1 MHRQLLPYTALFISS
16 LLIATGS
23 AQLRQPAAS
32 NPATQTAPAA
42 RTAQQKAA
50 ANQQQ
55 AQQKVAAK
63 PATEADFK
71 MPVGVDTTKIVDYLA
86 DMITY
91 APQTQADAE
100 LYQKVAPVEM
110 NKAAQLVLKQEKDRS
125 SDNYKFAYKYLMAV
139 EAMTIEKATPERRK
153 QFFQHVT
160 AMLQSPEMDSDDLDI
175 AVTFA
180 EGLEIAGDTK
190 MATQAYLKFADVL
203 GKKKDPLAAEL
214 SKLMAGAARRLNL
227 IGNPIQVVGTTTDG
241 KPLDWKQYRGRVV
254 LVDFW
259 ATWCGP
265 CLHELP
271 NIRKMHDAYR
281 DKGFEV
287 VGISMDEDR
296 ERLEQFLEKNPMPW
310 PTLHEESGMN
320 PTAVHYGISTLPA
333 TLLIDKQGNVIT
345 LEARGD
351 QLEAQLARLL
361 GPITR

>member
-1 MHRQLLPYTALFISS
+1 MSRQLLPFTALFIST
-16 LLIATGS
+16 LLIATGA
-23 AQLRQPAAS
+23 AQLRQPASS
-32 NPATQTAPAA
+32 NPSAQKAQTP
-42 RTAQQKAA
+42 AQQKVAGA
-50 ANQQQ
+50 KQKQ
-55 AQQKVAAK
+55 QQKVAAK

-71 MPVGVDTTKIVDYLA
+71 MPAGGDTTKLVDYLA

-91 APQTQADAE
+91 VAQTQDDAT
-100 LYQKVAPVEM
+100 LYQKIAPVEM

-153 QFFQHVT
+153 QFFGHVT

-180 EGLEIAGDTK
+180 EGLEIAGDKK
-190 MATQAYLKFADVL
+190 MATEAYLKFADVL
-203 GKKKDPLAAEL
+203 GKKKDPLANEL

-241 KPLDWKQYRGRVV
+241 KPLDWKKYRGRVV

-271 NIRKMHDAYR
+271 NIRKMHDAYGE
-281 DKGFEV
+281 KGFEV

-296 ERLEQFLEKNPMPW
+296 ERLELFLEKNPMPW

-333 TLLIDKQGNVIT
+333 TLLIDKEGNVIT
-345 LEARGD
+345 LDARGD
-351 QLEAQLARLL
+351 QLEAQLAKLL
-361 GPITR
+361 GPIAR

>member
-1 MHRQLLPYTALFISS
+1 MSRQLLPFTSLFISS
-16 LLIATGS
+16 LLIATGA

-32 NPATQTAPAA
+32 NPSAQQAPA
-42 RTAQQKAA
+42 TAQQKAA
-50 ANQQQ
+50 PAQQQ
-55 AQQKVAAK
+55 QKQAAAK

-71 MPVGVDTTKIVDYLA
+71 MPAGNDTTKIIDFLA

-91 APQTQADAE
+91 VPQTQADVE
-100 LYQKVAPVEM
+100 LYQKIAPVEM
-110 NKAAQLVLKQEKDRS
+110 NKAAQFVLKEEKDRS

-139 EAMTIEKATPERRK
+139 EAMTIEKATPARRK

-160 AMLQSPEMDSDDLDI
+160 AMLESPEMDSDDLDI

-180 EGLEIAGDTK
+180 EGLEISGDKK
-190 MATQAYLKFADVL
+190 MATEAYLKFADIL
-203 GKKKDPLAAEL
+203 SKKKDPLASEL

-227 IGNPIQVVGTTTDG
+227 VGNPIQVVGTTTDG
-241 KPLDWKQYRGRVV
+241 KPLDWKKYRGRVV

-271 NIRKMHDAYR
+271 NIRKMHDAYA

-296 ERLEQFLEKNPMPW
+296 ERLKLFLEKNPMPW

-333 TLLIDKQGNVIT
+333 TLLIDKEGNVIT
-345 LEARGD
+345 MDARGN
-351 QLEAQLARLL
+351 QLEAQLAKLL
-361 GPITR
+361 GPVTR